1 MIIIAGLTKQLHK
14 MLARLPSIQGTLA
27 KSCNALSRS
36 ISTKKNLAF
45 VDGKWVS
52 ASSGKTFPV
61 INPVDCSTI
70 ECIPDMDARD
80 TRLAIDAAAKSFQT
94 YRKTLAKER
103 ADLLRAWYNLMVKH
117 AEELAEIMTKENG
130 KSLDESRGEIR
141 YGNSFVE
148 WFSEEARR
156 INGEIVQSPFKNREL
171 FLIKQPIGVAAL
183 ITPWNFPHAM
193 ITRKAAAAL
202 AAGCTCVIKPS
213 EDTPLTALALA
224 GLAEEA
230 GFPAGAIN
238 VVTTSLEN
246 SVAVGQ
252 ELCSN
257 PKVRALSFTG
267 STAVG
272 KILYQQCASTMK
284 RLSLELGGN
293 APYIVFESADVNL
306 AVAGAMASKFRNSG
320 QTCISANRFFV
331 HAKVYD
337 EFVCKFMT
345 KIESEIKMGDG
356 SKKGN
361 THGPLIKESQFKI
374 VSNLVNDAKAKGANV
389 HCGGKALSEVGP
401 LFYAPTVITDVTK
414 DMEIYAKEIFG
425 PVAVIHKFDDEE
437 EVLQRANETSVGLA
451 GYFFSRDV
459 SQIFRV
465 ARNLEVGMI
474 GINEG
479 LISCTEAAFGGVKE
493 SGIGRE
499 GSSHGIDEYVDI
511 KYVCLGNIQH

>member
-1 MIIIAGLTKQLHK
+1 MIFNIKIPPHK
-14 MLARLPSIQGTLA
+14 ERM
-27 KSCNALSRS
+27 LSRINLLQATFFKS
-36 ISTKKNLAF
+36 SELILRSMSTKRKCAF
-45 VDGKWVS
+45 VDGKWVG
-52 ASSGKTFPV
+52 AASGKTFPV
-61 INPVDCSTI
+61 MNPVDCSII
-70 ECIPDMDARD
+70 ENVPDMDAAD
-80 TRLAIDAAAKSFQT
+80 TKEAINAAHKAFQT
-94 YRKTLAKER
+94 FRKTTAKER
-103 ADLLRAWYNLMVKH
+103 SDLLRSWYNLMVKH
-117 AEELAEIMTKENG
+117 SEELAEIMTKENG
-130 KSLDESRGEIR
+130 KSLDESRAEIR

-148 WFSEEARR
+148 WFAEEARR
-156 INGEIVQSPFKNREL
+156 INGEVLQSPVKNREL
-171 FLIKQPIGVAAL
+171 LLIKQPVGVSAF

-193 ITRKAAAAL
+193 ITRKAGAAL

-213 EDTPLTALALA
+213 EDTPLSALALA
-224 GLAEEA
+224 SLAEEA
-230 GFPAGAIN
+230 GFPAGVIN
-238 VVTTSLEN
+238 VLTTSTEN

-272 KILYQQCASTMK
+272 KTLYKQCADTMK

-306 AVAGAMASKFRNSG
+306 AVSGAIASKFRNSG
-320 QTCISANRFFV
+320 QTCISANRFFI
-331 HAKVYD
+331 HSKIYD

-361 THGPLIKESQFKI
+361 THGPLIKSSQLKI
-374 VSNLVNDAKAKGANV
+374 VSDLVNDAKAKGATV
-389 HCGGKALSEVGP
+389 HCGGKPLTELGP

-414 DMEIYAKEIFG
+414 NMEIYAKEIFG

-437 EVLQRANETSVGLA
+437 DVIQRANETPVGLA
-451 GYFFSRDV
+451 GYFFSRDI

-474 GINEG
+474 GVNEG
-479 LISCTEAAFGGVKE
+479 LISCAEAAFGGVKE

-511 KYVCLGNIQH
+511 KYLCIGNVHH

>member
-1 MIIIAGLTKQLHK
+1 
-14 MLARLPSIQGTLA
+14 MLPRISTIN
-27 KSCNALSRS
+27 SALSKSPNLISRS
-36 ISTKKNLAF
+36 MSVKKNLAY

-52 ASSGKTFPV
+52 ATSGKTFPV
-61 INPVDCSTI
+61 INPVDCSTV
-70 ECIPDMDARD
+70 ECVPDMDAAD
-80 TRLAIDAAAKSFQT
+80 TRLAIDAAHKAFQT
-94 YRKTLAKER
+94 FSKTLAKER
-103 ADLLRAWYNLMVKH
+103 SELLRAWYNLMVKH
-117 AEELAEIMTKENG
+117 GEELAELMTKENG

-156 INGEIVQSPFKNREL
+156 INGEVLQSPFKNREL
-171 FLIKQPIGVAAL
+171 FLIRQPIGVAGL

-193 ITRKAAAAL
+193 ITRKAGAAI

-224 GLAEEA
+224 HLAEEA
-230 GFPAGAIN
+230 GFPAGTIN
-238 VVTTSLEN
+238 VVTTGCDN
-246 SVAVGQ
+246 SVSVGQ
-252 ELCSN
+252 ELCNN

-306 AVAGAMASKFRNSG
+306 AVSGAMASKFRNSG

-331 HAKVYD
+331 HSKVYD
-337 EFVCKFMT
+337 EFVCKFLT

-361 THGPLIKESQFKI
+361 THGPLIKDSQLKI
-374 VSNLVNDAKAKGANV
+374 VGNLVNDAKAKGATI
-389 HCGGKALSEVGP
+389 HCGGKLLSEVGP
-401 LFYAPTVITDVTK
+401 LFYAPTVITDVTR
-414 DMEIYAKEIFG
+414 DMEIYGKEIFG

-437 EVLQRANETSVGLA
+437 EVLQRANETPVGLA

-465 ARNLEVGMI
+465 ARKLEVGMV

-479 LISCTEAAFGGVKE
+479 LISCTEAAFGGIKE

-499 GSSHGIDEYVDI
+499 GSRHGIEEYVDI
-511 KYVCLGNIQH
+511 KYVCIGNVQH